1 MPRLPLR
8 DGGLAPP
15 VRSLPTTLPSP
26 GTLQEPCSKTG
37 FLIRLTTVPGTRGF
51 QVSGWILGIWWE
63 QVGPGEPSAS
73 TLPALLGIILTTE

>member
-15 VRSLPTTLPSP
+15 VKSLPTTLPSP

-37 FLIRLTTVPGTRGF
+37 FLIRLTTVPGTHGF
-51 QVSGWILGIWWE
+51 QVSGWIRGYGGNRWALGSPQPPPFLLCW
-63 QVGPGEPSAS
+63 AS
-73 TLPALLGIILTTE
+73 F